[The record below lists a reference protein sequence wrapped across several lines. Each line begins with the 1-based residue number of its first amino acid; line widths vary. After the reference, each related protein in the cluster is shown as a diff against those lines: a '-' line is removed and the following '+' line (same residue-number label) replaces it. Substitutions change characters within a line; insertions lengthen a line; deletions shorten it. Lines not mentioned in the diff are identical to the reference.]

1 MANIFNREVQQYAG
15 GFRADKGI
23 ITAAGGLSGLM
34 MQSLTLQYQRPITK
48 VYELGVAGN
57 AANVYYVEG
66 KPQGNVNVAHIVG
79 FNFSVRNFYAAYGD
93 ACSPKSLALNVASAQ
108 CPAPAT
114 AAVSTG
120 MFSVLLNS
128 CVISSIGMSVQAQN
142 LIINENSVLEF
153 ADLSYTGD

>member
-93 ACSPKSLALNVASAQ
+93 ACSPKSLALNVGSAQ
-108 CPAPAT
+108 CPAAG
-114 AAVSTG
+114 AVSSG
-120 MFSVLLNS
+120 VFSVLLNA